1 MAPIYPTAAARTLDP
16 AQLRATFDAVA
27 PLTIGLEEEAML
39 LEPGTLALLPR
50 AAEVIER
57 CGGDP
62 RFKLEM
68 PAAQLEI
75 VLPPFASVAECGA
88 ALGAA
93 RSDLAGAADGIGVLA
108 AAGAH
113 PLGPALGRL
122 NGGERYEGI
131 AREYGVIAEMQ
142 QVGALQVHV
151 AIAGHERALAVYNAL
166 RSHLPEIAALA
177 ANAPNYA
184 GRDTGLASVRPKLC
198 DVLPRQGVPPVIQ
211 SWDAFVDAL
220 RWGFEAGALPTTGRW
235 WWELRPHLTH
245 GTLELRVPDAQ
256 ATVEDAVAVAAFA
269 HSLAAWLAER
279 HDCGDLAPPDATWRI
294 EQNRWS
300 ACRHGLD
307 GQLADLRSGALM
319 PARELLAQRLDAL
332 APTAAALGATAGLEG
347 ARRLLRANGAERQRR
362 AAAAGGGARAA
373 VEWLVGAYA
382 VAAADDGP
390 VER

>member
-1 MAPIYPTAAARTLDP
+1 MAPIYPTAGARTLD
-16 AQLRATFDAVA
+16 AAELRAAFDAVA

-50 AAEVIER
+50 AADVIEQ

-62 RFKLEM
+62 RFKLEL

-75 VLPPFASVAECGA
+75 VLPPFATVAQCGE
-88 ALGAA
+88 ALAAA
-93 RSDLAGAADGIGVLA
+93 RSDLAAAAEGIGVLA

-122 NGGERYEGI
+122 NGGERYDKI

-142 QVGALQVHV
+142 QVGALQIHV

-166 RSHLPEIAALA
+166 RSYLPEIAALA
-177 ANAPNYA
+177 ANAPYYA

-198 DVLPRQGVPPVIQ
+198 DVLPRQGVPPVIA
-211 SWDAFVDAL
+211 SWEAFADAL
-220 RWGFEAGALPTTGRW
+220 RWGFEAEALPTAGRW
-235 WWELRPHLTH
+235 WWELRPHPSH

-279 HDCGDLAPPDATWRI
+279 HDSGDLPPPDATWRI

-307 GQLADLRSGALM
+307 AHLADLRSGALM
-319 PARELLAQRLDAL
+319 PAREVLAQRLDSL
-332 APTAAALGATAGLEG
+332 APTAMTLGATAGLEG
-347 ARRLLRANGAERQRR
+347 ARRLLQANGAERQRVEAGDPR
-362 AAAAGGGARAA
+362 AAARWLAGASLPAA
-373 VEWLVGAYA
+373 A
-382 VAAADDGP
+382 VAAAPDG
-390 VER
+390 